1 MEQLFSTS
9 VCCLFKLVCN
19 TCKEKFCLNMWQ
31 SLIIKKEMKKEMS
44 NNLIKAE
51 QIGGEKT

>member
-1 MEQLFSTS
+1 
-9 VCCLFKLVCN
+9 
-19 TCKEKFCLNMWQ
+19 MWQ